1 MRHLGS
7 LFLLLMLAAPLVGCG
22 TDNPFSRGPEVLTD
36 DDTVIPPTAGTVSFS
51 NDVEPLLSACISC
64 HRGGTG
70 GWTYTGGDNAF
81 AEATAIVSPQDPE
94 NSLLLVKGSGGS
106 GHGGGTLFGRN
117 SSQYQAILLWIEA
130 GAPDN

>member
-1 MRHLGS
+1 MRHLRS
-7 LFLLLMLAAPLVGCG
+7 FLFLLLLTAPLVGCG
-22 TDNPFSRGPEVLTD
+22 TENPFRRGPEVLTD
-36 DDTVIPPTAGTVSFS
+36 DDTVIPPAAGTVSFS
-51 NDVEPLLSACISC
+51 DDIEPLLSSCISC

-70 GWTYTGGDNAF
+70 GWTYTGSNNAY
-81 AEATAIVSPQDPE
+81 AEVIAIVSSQDPE

-117 SSQYQAILLWIEA
+117 SAQYQTILLWIED